1 MVMLWRSKKNK
12 DGGTSHFQ
20 PNETKR
26 DVSDDDNPI
35 TFATPLVQDD
45 ELDSFAEQVKN
56 DFNNESEDTGVLSKP
71 EGSTDQSDYEF
82 ARQIMDEFDEI
93 GESSI
98 SDEDKLI
105 DFYNMY
111 NSYEELLSDKQ
122 KSMVLSRMQ
131 GLDKQIKQRGK
142 NSSVASNIQNSIQK
156 MMYGNKSDVPRQQT
170 SEKESRS
177 ENTKEKSKDKPEKES
192 RSFDFGK
199 NDDDDWNQRLAVLN
213 ALSES

>member
-1 MVMLWRSKKNK
+1 MLWRSKKNK

-45 ELDSFAEQVKN
+45 ELDSFAEEIKN
-56 DFNNESEDTGVLSKP
+56 DFQSDKP
-71 EGSTDQSDYEF
+71 DEQSDYEF

-93 GESSI
+93 GESGI
-98 SDEDKLI
+98 SDEDKLV
-105 DFYNMY
+105 DFYKLY
-111 NSYEELLSDKQ
+111 NSYEDILSDRQ

-142 NSSVASNIQNSIQK
+142 NSKVASNIQNSIQK
-156 MMYGNKSDVPRQQT
+156 MMYGDKSDVPLKQT
-170 SEKESRS
+170 SEKESRT
-177 ENTKEKSKDKPEKES
+177 ENTKEKKDKPEKES

-213 ALSES
+213 AMSEM

>member
-20 PNETKR
+20 PEEIKR

-45 ELDSFAEQVKN
+45 ELDSFAEDIKN
-56 DFNNESEDTGVLSKP
+56 DFQGEKSD
-71 EGSTDQSDYEF
+71 DQSDYEF

-98 SDEDKLI
+98 SDEDKLV
-105 DFYNMY
+105 DFYKLY
-111 NSYEELLSDKQ
+111 NSYEELLSDRQ
-122 KSMVLSRMQ
+122 KSMILSRMQ
-131 GLDKQIKQRGK
+131 GLDKQIKQRGR
-142 NSSVASNIQNSIQK
+142 NSKVASNIQNSIQK
-156 MMYGNKSDVPRQQT
+156 MMYGDKSDVPRQQT
-170 SEKESRS
+170 SEKESRP
-177 ENTKEKSKDKPEKES
+177 ENIKEKSKDKPEKES
-192 RSFDFGK
+192 RRFDFGK

-213 ALSES
+213 AMSEM

>member
-1 MVMLWRSKKNK
+1 MLWRSKKNK

-35 TFATPLVQDD
+35 TFATGLDD
-45 ELDSFAEQVKN
+45 EELDSFAEEVKS
-56 DFNNESEDTGVLSKP
+56 DFQNEKP
-71 EGSTDQSDYEF
+71 DEQSDYEF

-98 SDEDKLI
+98 SDEDKLV
-105 DFYNMY
+105 DFYKLY
-111 NSYEELLSDKQ
+111 NSYEDLLSDRQ

-142 NSSVASNIQNSIQK
+142 NSKVASNIQNSIQK
-156 MMYGNKSDVPRQQT
+156 MIYGNKSDVPRQQT

-177 ENTKEKSKDKPEKES
+177 ENTKEKKDKSEKES
-192 RSFDFGK
+192 RSLDFVK
-199 NDDDDWNQRLAVLN
+199 DYDDDDWNQRLAVLN